1 MCCKRVFRIRK
12 LLSLPMPGCTC
23 TKPRQII
30 WKLELEYH
38 TDLPLCLILL
48 RYTPGGV
55 KHVALGE
62 YANIQVG
69 KEKVVQIDDGIF
81 YHVYVNNPGIQSQW
95 FFSVL
100 KIMVVRYG

>member
-1 MCCKRVFRIRK
+1 
-12 LLSLPMPGCTC
+12 MPGCTC

-62 YANIQVG
+62 YANIG
-69 KEKVVQIDDGIF
+69 KEKVEQIDDHF
-81 YHVYVNNPGIQSQW
+81 LSCLCKQPG
-95 FFSVL
+95 
-100 KIMVVRYG
+100 